1 MKKIKL
7 FLLIASLSLAAQY
20 CDSGSSSASGAGGP
34 EVTPD
39 TIVEDTATL
48 PAAESSDVYTAVTTE
63 AAKDESAVT
72 GNEDA
77 EDEVAEQPGE
87 DSSEKLGDV
96 VAEEEGDVAA
106 EEAKEETAAE
116 TTVTADEAKE
126 SATQA
131 AEEIAEEVAK
141 EVAQEV
147 AKEVAEK
154 TEKDEVEKAAK
165 SVASEVASEVAKEVA
180 NEISAVVADQENKEE
195 VVNQIA
201 EEVAKEIEEEI
212 VKQVETELTK
222 EIEEAAKEETKEV
235 AQETKEEA
243 KEETQATEEKEK
255 TTEESV
261 KEATEDI
268 AKKVAEDVA
277 AKVAEKIGQDVTAEG
292 EEDAEEETDKEAAE
306 ITAGMTIELDTTAGR
321 WYKVEQKDLDSG
333 KSGKYKKN
341 MDSIN
346 DFRKKIKDLTANL
359 EKAQKD
365 YKEAEE
371 KYNESVK
378 NSKGKGKGG
387 NNETV
392 SDKERN
398 NAKSKVDGINAQIK
412 EFLDKI
418 DKARDEIGY
427 GSKESGIYTYWANEN
442 LRLTVKN
449 VTEPGW
455 YTLRIV
461 AKNYKGN
468 LPAWYKQFNVTVQNE
483 TEDVEVGG
491 ISIHASDSKYFRG
504 ALDVFLDEGD
514 TDLNLLWTND
524 AYIENSYDANINI
537 KRVTLKWAQKSNK
550 KMRRLVRNAHEYT
563 TVDGRFFWDNNSAWT
578 YWQDQTLGF
587 SFPNLE
593 AGKYE
598 ITIMGKNYGELPLPT
613 DYEYFTIAVDADGTS
628 AQAQV
633 PAAMKGWRKGTVVLD
648 ITGGTDIMLT
658 WLNDSWKEN
667 EYDANFQFKKLM
679 LKRVDESDRS
689 ALAAYLLG
697 TKSGNRVL
705 MSGVLLA
712 LIGLIAM
719 ISLWNRGRAKKQA

>member
-1 MKKIKL
+1 MKLMYIIPAMFAMPMAKAANVIYQHSFSGTSTANLGGTALDTTTNSLGGTSGAAWVSSTRFKADGSIATTDAAGSAFVAFSPQYGNIYSISVDTRATPRATTPASHLAYVGIALNSHVGPTPETTTL
-7 FLLIASLSLAAQY
+7 FAAGHRSLSPIARSP
-20 CDSGSSSASGAGGP
+20 DDTPNASN
-34 EVTPD
+34 
-39 TIVEDTATL
+39 
-48 PAAESSDVYTAVTTE
+48 TTNP
-63 AAKDESAVT
+63 KYI
-72 GNEDA
+72 
-77 EDEVAEQPGE
+77 
-87 DSSEKLGDV
+87 LRRW
-96 VAEEEGDVAA
+96 
-106 EEAKEETAAE
+106 E
-116 TTVTADEAKE
+116 TTGSYALTADHIPTL
-126 SATQA
+126 SL
-131 AEEIAEEVAK
+131 
-141 EVAQEV
+141 
-147 AKEVAEK
+147 
-154 TEKDEVEKAAK
+154 DEGVWR
-165 SVASEVASEVAKEVA
+165 
-180 NEISAVVADQENKEE
+180 
-195 VVNQIA
+195 
-201 EEVAKEIEEEI
+201 
-212 VKQVETELTK
+212 L
-222 EIEEAAKEETKEV
+222 
-235 AQETKEEA
+235 
-243 KEETQATEEKEK
+243 
-255 TTEESV
+255 
-261 KEATEDI
+261 
-268 AKKVAEDVA
+268 
-277 AKVAEKIGQDVTAEG
+277 
-292 EEDAEEETDKEAAE
+292 
-306 ITAGMTIELDTTAGR
+306 TIELDTTAGR

-371 KYNESVK
+371 KYNESVR

-598 ITIMGKNYGELPLPT
+598 ITIMGKNYGELPLPA

-667 EYDANFQFKKLM
+667 EYDANFQFKKIM